1 MTGGGDTAAGGKNT
15 AAGGDTAAGGKNTA
29 AGGDTAAGGKST
41 ASAKDQPPP
50 APPPLA
56 GTVFDSHCHLDAMS
70 ARAGRSRRGEPAGQE
85 FTESVLAE
93 AAAVGVTRVVNVG
106 CEVGE
111 WASALES
118 TAHPDVYA
126 ALAVHPTEVGGL
138 TEAHYHELAELL
150 RHPKVVAVGETG
162 LDYYW
167 DRTEPAEQQRHFR
180 RHIELS
186 KQVGKPLVIHD
197 RQAHADVLRILREEG
212 APEAGV
218 IFHAFSGDAGMAG
231 ECVAAGY
238 VLSYSGVLTFGNA
251 PELREAAAVTPL
263 EQLLVETD
271 APFLTPH
278 PHRGRPN
285 APYLIPHVVRR
296 LSEHKNIPESVVCA
310 TISATGARLF
320 GW

>member
-1 MTGGGDTAAGGKNT
+1 MTARGSNGAGKDTDKNT
-15 AAGGDTAAGGKNTA
+15 A
-29 AGGDTAAGGKST
+29 
-41 ASAKDQPPP
+41 PP

-70 ARAGRSRRGEPAGQE
+70 ARSGHSARGEPAGAP
-85 FTESVLAE
+85 FTAAVLAE
-93 AAAVGVTRVVNVG
+93 AAAVGITRVVNVG

-111 WASALES
+111 WASALDS
-118 TAHPDVYA
+118 TDHPDVYA
-126 ALAVHPTEVGGL
+126 ALAVHPTEVAGL
-138 TEAHYHELAELL
+138 TEDNYRELAELL
-150 RHPKVVAVGETG
+150 SHPRVVAVGETG

-167 DRTEPAEQQRHFR
+167 DRTEPADQQRAFR

-186 KQVGKPLVIHD
+186 KQVGKPLMIHD

-212 APEAGV
+212 APPAGV
-218 IFHAFSGDAGMAG
+218 IFHAFSGDAEMAR

-238 VLSYSGVLTFGNA
+238 VLSFSGVLTFTNA
-251 PELREAAAVTPL
+251 PQLREAAAVTPL

-278 PHRGRPN
+278 PYRGRPN
-285 APYLIPHVVRR
+285 APYLIPHVVRS
-296 LSEHKNIPESVVCA
+296 LSVLKAVPESVVCA
-310 TISATGARLF
+310 TLWATGERIF